1 VTSLSLSVSLS
12 LHHSHLLCA
21 ADDEID
27 SFSVMCKCW
36 KDVHQYFGGNE
47 RDLSQQSP
55 AIASERDE
63 LSPSQSDSTSSPT
76 STLTRLFSFCSQRNP
91 WIESNDLFTD
101 IYHLLTTDSLM
112 TTEINDYFAAL
123 SPSSKANEHVQ
134 ILKTNEITI
143 VRTFITYALARLHE
157 LETESSYLSASVQ
170 LLPQSIDMWS
180 SYARMC
186 T

>member
-1 VTSLSLSVSLS
+1 
-12 LHHSHLLCA
+12 
-21 ADDEID
+21 
-27 SFSVMCKCW
+27 MCKCW

-47 RDLSQQSP
+47 NYLSQQSQP
-55 AIASERDE
+55 SPHPSSESE
-63 LSPSQSDSTSSPT
+63 NTSSPSQHTGSNTT
-76 STLTRLFSFCSQRNP
+76 STLSRLFSFCSQRNP

-101 IYHLLTTDSLM
+101 IYDLLNTDSLM

-123 SPSSKANEHVQ
+123 SPSAKATGEHVQ

-157 LETESSYLSASVQ
+157 LETESESYLSASIP
-170 LLPQSIDMWS
+170 LLPQSIDLWS

-186 T
+186 N